1 MWLNA
6 KSLLIPYDVRR
17 SLSWPNEKIP
27 YSHNPKSD
35 GKPSQKIG
43 GHYNGEDRLSLDWDV

>member
-17 SLSWPNEKIP
+17 SLSWPNEKTP

-43 GHYNGEDRLSLDWDV
+43 GHYNSEDRLSLDWDV